1 MTALL
6 PTVGGANQTASRKK
20 STVEPYDAVA
30 ATDEFAAAVR
40 AFDRLR
46 RHLAGPGTAELP
58 HHQVE
63 DLIAEQGRELL
74 RLLFQGHLDLRAC
87 RERDRVRRPQAA
99 GVAGADGLV
108 RPYRETGHHR
118 ELACVFGIVTVERCA
133 WRQKGMTNVHP
144 ADAALSLPAGR
155 HSHGL
160 RRLAAMEAVRGSY
173 DQAKA
178 AIDRRCGKVLG
189 KRQAEHLVTAAARD
203 IDAFYRQRMPLPATA
218 DTLLVLQVDG
228 KGIVMRPEALRP
240 ATLAAH
246 RAARRAMRTRLAPGE
261 KPHRKRMATLAC
273 VFDADPAPRRP
284 HDIIAPPDG
293 RSPARAPRPG
303 PAAAAKWLTGSVA
316 HPPENTIAAAF
327 DQAEAR
333 DPGHLRTWVVLVDG
347 ARHQLDL
354 IRAEAARR
362 HVPVHVL
369 LDIVHVSEYV
379 WAAAHA
385 FHPPGTAGAE
395 AWVAGHLTT
404 ILHGQAARAAT
415 EITAQAEHARLHGT
429 KREAADACVGYLTG
443 HLDQLRYETA
453 LAAGW
458 PIATGAIEGA
468 CRHLIGDRLD
478 ITGAR
483 WGLPGAEAILKLRA
497 VNANDDLEE
506 YWSYHTRREHHR
518 LYSASGQEECELGA
532 DHRKSRQRNRS
543 SS

>member
-1 MTALL
+1 ME
-6 PTVGGANQTASRKK
+6 R
-20 STVEPYDAVA
+20 YDAITA
-30 ATDEFAAAVR
+30 IAPFAAAVS
-40 AFDRLR
+40 AFDRLKDD
-46 RHLAGPGTAELP
+46 LAGPRAAVLAHHEL
-58 HHQVE
+58 E
-63 DLIAEQGRELL
+63 ELIEMQGREVL
-74 RLLFQGHLDLRAC
+74 RLLFQGHLDLRA
-87 RERDRVRRPQAA
+87 RVERDQQQHA
-99 GVAGADGLV
+99 GTAGPVGPDGLR

-133 WRQKGMTNVHP
+133 WRHKGLSSIHP
-144 ADAALSLPAGR
+144 ADAELSLPAGR

-160 RRLAAMEAVRGSY
+160 RRLAVMEAVRGSY

-189 KRQAEHLVTAAARD
+189 KRQAERLVIKAARD
-203 IDAFYRQRMPLPATA
+203 IDAFYRQRTALPSTA
-218 DTLLVLQVDG
+218 DTLLVLQVDS

-240 ATLAAH
+240 ATLKAH
-246 RAARRAMRTRLAPGE
+246 RATRRAMRTRLAPGE

-273 VFDADPAPRRP
+273 VFDANPAPRRP

-303 PAAAAKWLTGSVA
+303 PSATAKWLTGAVVN
-316 HPPENTIAAAF
+316 PPEDTIATAF

-354 IRAEAARR
+354 IYTEAARR

-369 LDIVHVSEYV
+369 LDIVHVSEY
-379 WAAAHA
+379 AAHA
-385 FHPPGTAGAE
+385 FHPPGTAEAE

-415 EITAQAEHARLHGT
+415 EITAQAEQAHLAGA

-443 HLDQLRYETA
+443 HLNQLDYDTA

-483 WGLPGAEAILKLRA
+483 WGLPGAEAVLKLRA
-497 VNANDDLEE
+497 LDDNGDLDQYWNFHLAEE
-506 YWSYHTRREHHR
+506 HGR
-518 LYSASGQEECELGA
+518 LYPAPDQHNFQITA
-532 DHRKSRQRNRS
+532 
-543 SS
+543 